1 MQISTDFVNGFIAA
15 GGIAVIVFAVKAFLM
30 ARANRA
36 SIDMIYR
43 LIDRVES
50 DLENKIISET
60 GALEN
65 QIESVEVNVLR
76 DTRMFINNMSKKDKK
91 QLLND

>member
-1 MQISTDFVNGFIAA
+1 MEISADFVNGFIAA

-76 DTRMFINNMSKKDKK
+76 DTHMFIDNMSKKDKK

>member
-1 MQISTDFVNGFIAA
+1 MEISADFVNGFIAA

-76 DTRMFINNMSKKDKK
+76 DTRMFIDNMSKKDKK

>member
-1 MQISTDFVNGFIAA
+1 MEISADFVNGFITA

-76 DTRMFINNMSKKDKK
+76 DTRMFIDNMSKKDKK